1 MDSSYHDAYLF
12 VGLLYLSSVFNA
24 FAGFY
29 GTGYLSTKKT
39 IGALTTTMWGAIANA
54 VLTVILINTAGLYA
68 AAFGSMVGNAIIWMT
83 RIVQTRKYFNIKIE
97 WTKFIFLLVLCA
109 AMIVAV
115 NVAGLIAMI
124 ALEVIACVFFL
135 LVNKDLIVPVIGQI
149 TKRMKK

>member
-1 MDSSYHDAYLF
+1 
-12 VGLLYLSSVFNA
+12 
-24 FAGFY
+24 
-29 GTGYLSTKKT
+29 
-39 IGALTTTMWGAIANA
+39 MWGAIANA
-54 VLTVILINTAGLYA
+54 ILTVILINTAGLYA

-83 RIVQTRKYFNIKIE
+83 RIVQTRKYFNIKME

-135 LVNKDLIVPVIGQI
+135 LVNKDLIVLVIGQI